1 MDSELLQELSK
12 LNHKIDLLGKSLNS
26 TWLDLH
32 GAAGYL
38 HISTSKL
45 RKMISAGE
53 IPFKR
58 VGANGKLIFN
68 RKQIDLWLI
77 YGKQK
82 GFSKTE
88 RQRAEVFV

>member
-1 MDSELLQELSK
+1 MEALAEILTKLEHLEQSLQVQ
-12 LNHKIDLLGKSLNS
+12 NV

-32 GAAGYL
+32 GVADYL

-58 VGANGKLIFN
+58 VGTNGKLIFS

-77 YGKQK
+77 YGKTH
-82 GFSKTE
+82 FSKRE
-88 RQRAEVFV
+88 REQAEAWI

>member
-1 MDSELLQELSK
+1 MEQ
-12 LNHKIDLLGKSLNS
+12 IDQILREIEGLKKSLVKANS
-26 TWLDLH
+26 TWLDLR
-32 GAAGYL
+32 GVADYL

-58 VGANGKLIFN
+58 VGTNGKLIFN

-88 RQRAEVFV
+88 RQRAEAFV

>member
-1 MDSELLQELSK
+1 MD
-12 LNHKIDLLGKSLNS
+12 HKIDLLGKSINS
-26 TWLDLH
+26 TWLDIQ
-32 GAAGYL
+32 GVADYL

-45 RKMISAGE
+45 RKMISRGE

-58 VGANGKLIFN
+58 VGEHGKIIFN

-82 GFSKTE
+82 GFSKRDRE
-88 RQRAEVFV
+88 QAEAFI

>member
-1 MDSELLQELSK
+1 MDTEILQILEK
-12 LNHKIDLLGKSLNS
+12 LDHKIDLLGKSLNS
-26 TWLDLH
+26 IWLDLH
-32 GAAGYL
+32 GVAYYL
-38 HISTSKL
+38 HISVSKL

-88 RQRAEVFV
+88 RQRAEAFV